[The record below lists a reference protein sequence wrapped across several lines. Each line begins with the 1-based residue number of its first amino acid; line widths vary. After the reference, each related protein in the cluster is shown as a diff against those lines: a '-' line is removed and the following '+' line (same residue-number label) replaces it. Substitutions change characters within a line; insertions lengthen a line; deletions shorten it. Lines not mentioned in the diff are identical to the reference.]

1 MESVMAEVTVSSKF
15 QLVIPR
21 EVRRETGLKVGE
33 KMVVIVKDGIIN
45 LIPRRRL
52 KDLRGF
58 VKGIDLKGLRED
70 EERL

>member
-1 MESVMAEVTVSSKF
+1 MAEVTISSKF

-21 EVRRETGLKVGE
+21 EVREETGIKVGE

-52 KDLRGF
+52 AELRGF
-58 VKGIDLKGLRED
+58 VKGMSRSDVRED
-70 EERL
+70 EDRI